1 MATVAEKT
9 YIVGLY
15 DDDHHLVEAVHT
27 LRGRG
32 IKIKDVFTPFP
43 VHHLDTAL
51 GYKASSLPDAAFV
64 FGALGTTLALL
75 MQTGMYTFDWPVNV
89 GGKPGFPL
97 PSFMPI
103 TFEVTV
109 LLASFGMVGCYLY
122 ANGLYPGKKPV
133 IVDPRQ
139 TDDRFVVVV
148 EKPEDA
154 SQAQLIEQT
163 FRATHIVEVREQN
176 LALE

>member
-1 MATVAEKT
+1 MAAVIEKA

-15 DDDHHLVEAVHT
+15 DDDHQLIEAVHT
-27 LRGRG
+27 IRGRG

-64 FGALGTTLALL
+64 FGALGTTLALT
-75 MQTGMYTFDWPVNV
+75 MQIGMYTFDWPMNV

-97 PSFMPI
+97 PSFIPI
-103 TFEVTV
+103 TFELTV
-109 LLASFGMVGCYLY
+109 LLASFGMLGCYLY
-122 ANGLYPGKKPV
+122 ANGLYPGKTPV
-133 IVDPRQ
+133 VVDPRQ
-139 TDDRFVVVV
+139 TDDRFVVVI

-154 SQAQLIEQT
+154 EQQNLIKQT
-163 FRATHIVEVREQN
+163 LESTGVIELREQN